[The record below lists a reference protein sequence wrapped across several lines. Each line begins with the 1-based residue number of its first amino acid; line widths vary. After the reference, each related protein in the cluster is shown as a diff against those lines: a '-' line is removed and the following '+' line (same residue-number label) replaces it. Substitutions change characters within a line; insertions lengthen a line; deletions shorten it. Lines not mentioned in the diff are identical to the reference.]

1 MPVLGRSF
9 RRQGS
14 LGSCDSALPG
24 NSVERRVSSFK
35 KNTHHTVRPSHY
47 SRSGRTLSACS
58 RTWAAGSARAPRRT
72 RRAARCAAGRRGSP
86 RWRRDTRRASLW
98 LGARAAAGPA
108 KAQGTAPLTHTAAR
122 TARPWRLARPCLPPP
137 GHRVAAEAGLASHV
151 QAQATVCHPWRRHPR
166 VRAEQLAQGAAVRAY
181 DAVRRLGGV
190 RVRVSVRAGVG
201 SAKEMPPI
209 TCSVISTSA
218 LTLRAEAPASPQSG

>member
-1 MPVLGRSF
+1 MTQLSPETASSAALHFS
-9 RRQGS
+9 RRTLITPFDPPTTRVQAAPCP
-14 LGSCDSALPG
+14 LALERGQRVALARLDALVEERAAPLAAAARPG
-24 NSVERRVSSFK
+24 GGAILVARLFGWVHEQQPDLQRNRPA
-35 KNTHHTVRPSHY
+35 NTH
-47 SRSGRTLSACS
+47 GRQDGASL
-58 RTWAAGSARAPRRT
+58 APRS
-72 RRAARCAAGRRGSP
+72 AG
-86 RWRRDTRRASLW
+86 
-98 LGARAAAGPA
+98 
-108 KAQGTAPLTHTAAR
+108 
-122 TARPWRLARPCLPPP
+122 LPPP
-137 GHRVAAEAGLASHV
+137 GHRVAAAAGLASHV

-190 RVRVSVRAGVG
+190 RVRVRVGAAVG